1 MSRALSQTQNIQK
14 PAVTSCHGIVA
25 SQNRIASEIGAD
37 VLQRGGN
44 AIDAAV
50 ATSFALGVVEP
61 WMSGI
66 GGGGFMVV
74 RRADE
79 ENAQVIDFGM
89 RAPSGLQVSDYPIV
103 GGKASDLF
111 PWPVVKDNANVFGA
125 RSVAVPGLVAGMAQ
139 AHASYGTHAWADL
152 IGPAIEEARA
162 GLVVDWYCQLVLA
175 SAARELV
182 DYPASKRMFLDADG
196 YPLASAWTALGQNRC
211 DQSALAATLEK
222 IAQDGAQTFYTGDL
236 AVAMIRDLQAAGGRH
251 TVQDMVDYRAKT
263 VPASEVRYRNHRIF
277 GTPEMSAGPTLERV
291 FELLSD
297 WQPQGL
303 LPDAQ
308 AFAAYDQSIRQAN
321 AERFESM
328 GDIEHEPAPSCTTH
342 FNVVDADG
350 TMVAVTQTLLSI
362 FGSRMV
368 LPETGI
374 LMNNGIMW
382 FDPESGK
389 PNSLGAGKRCLAN
402 MCPTLLERDDGSRFA
417 LGAAG
422 GRKIMPSVAQLTSFL
437 LDYDM
442 DLSVAMHHPRID
454 ASLRETTIADDSFSP
469 EIKNGLQSKL
479 SQVTFAPRTA
489 YPFNFACPSIVSRG
503 DGLNGGAT
511 EVMAPWAEAV
521 ASDLKSTRHF

>member
-1 MSRALSQTQNIQK
+1 MSRAFSQTQKITK
-14 PAVTSCHGIVA
+14 PAVSSNHGIVA

-37 VLQRGGN
+37 VLRRGGN

-66 GGGGFMVV
+66 GGGGYMVI
-74 RRADE
+74 RRAGEDK
-79 ENAQVIDFGM
+79 AQVIDFGM
-89 RAPSGLQVSDYPIV
+89 RAPQGLQVADYPIV

-111 PWPVVKDNANVFGA
+111 PWSAVKDNANVFGA
-125 RSVAVPGLVAGMAQ
+125 RSVAIPGQVAGMAEV
-139 AHASYGTHAWADL
+139 HKSFGIHPWADL

-175 SAARELV
+175 SAAKDLAI
-182 DYPASKRMFLDADG
+182 YPASKQMFLDQEG

-211 DQSALAATLEK
+211 DQSALAISLER
-222 IAQDGAQTFYTGDL
+222 IAKDGAGAFYAGSMAEAIVADL
-236 AVAMIRDLQAAGGRH
+236 RAAGGRH
-251 TVQDMVDYRAKT
+251 TVDDFSNYSAKA
-263 VPASEVRYRNHRIF
+263 VPASEIRYRDHRIF
-277 GTPEMSAGPTLERV
+277 STPEMTAGPTLERV
-291 FELLSD
+291 FDLLSD

-303 LPDAQ
+303 MPKPDD
-308 AFAAYDQSIRQAN
+308 FAVYDRTIRQAN
-321 AERFESM
+321 AERFERM
-328 GDIEHEPAPSCTTH
+328 GDVEHEPAPSCTTH

-382 FDPESGK
+382 FDPEPGK

-402 MCPTLLERDDGSRFA
+402 MCPTLLQREDGAQFA

-422 GRKIMPSVAQLTSFL
+422 GRKIMPSVAQLASFL
-437 LDYDM
+437 LDYEM
-442 DLSVAMHHPRID
+442 DLDTAIHQPRID
-454 ASLRETTIADDSFSP
+454 VSLADMTIADDSFPTELRDGLEEAISP
-469 EIKNGLQSKL
+469 I
-479 SQVTFAPRTA
+479 TFAPRTT
-489 YPFNFACPSIVSRG
+489 YPFNFACPSVVSREA
-503 DGLNGGAT
+503 DINSGAT
-511 EVMAPWAEAV
+511 EVMSPWAEAV
-521 ASDLKSTRHF
+521 AEE